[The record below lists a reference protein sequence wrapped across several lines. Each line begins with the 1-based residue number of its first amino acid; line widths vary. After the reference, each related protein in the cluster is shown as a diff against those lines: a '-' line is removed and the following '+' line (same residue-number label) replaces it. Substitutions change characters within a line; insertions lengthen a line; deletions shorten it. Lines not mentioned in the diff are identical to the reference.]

1 MMSGNKLI
9 IFIGSLFYPI
19 YFLPLAFQYV
29 IKNEKFGYF
38 MISLFMGMLA
48 YTMIPYDTMDIVRH
62 YEKFELFSSISF
74 DELFLEGRL
83 VDYIFNVYAWAI
95 INIGLSKEF
104 VPLSV
109 TFISYYFYLITFKII
124 IDREFASSQSLYVSY
139 KYIVLLGF
147 FLIINEIR
155 FMDASSGL
163 RNIFSFS
170 IFSYALISYIYTK
183 KYFSL
188 ILLSLL
194 AIGIHFSA
202 FIALLIFLVSNFIR
216 LSTFSKGIYVVC
228 YFLFVLG
235 ATDVIFYFAINKLEP
250 YLREYGLYFPSYF
263 DEDGVWGA
271 GYYLTQNIKSLIF
284 EKYIKTFPLYVAGL
298 YFILFRNFKNEILSR
313 YLFVLFIFITTI
325 SVSRTLLDRFNWF
338 FVILFIYFLLIEL
351 INGKISNLK
360 RVFIFVF
367 SFSLITMDLG
377 SIYKYRDIFG
387 RSWGDLLYTPFIF
400 KYDNHIEPYQY
411 IIRNSG
417 EQ

>member
-74 DELFLEGRL
+74 NELFLEGRL
-83 VDYIFNVYAWAI
+83 VDYIFNIYAWI
-95 INIGLSKEF
+95 IIKVGLNKEF
-104 VPLSV
+104 IPLSV
-109 TFISYYFYLITFKII
+109 TFISYYLYLVTFKII
-124 IDREFASSQSLYVSY
+124 IDREFSSSNSPCANH
-139 KYIVLLGF
+139 KFIVLLGF

-155 FMDASSGL
+155 FMDAASGL

-170 IFSYALISYIYTK
+170 IFSYSLINYIYTK

-188 ILLSLL
+188 ILLFLL

-202 FIALLIFLVSNFIR
+202 FIALLIFLASHFIR
-216 LSTFSKGIYVVC
+216 IGTFSKGIYVVC

-271 GYYLTQNIKSLIF
+271 GYYLTQNIKSFIF

-298 YFILFRNFKNEILSR
+298 YFILFRNFKNAILSR

-351 INGKISNLK
+351 INRKVSNLK
-360 RVFIFVF
+360 RVFIFIF

-377 SIYKYRDIFG
+377 SIYKYRDIFS

>member
-1 MMSGNKLI
+1 MISGNKLI

-83 VDYIFNVYAWAI
+83 VDYIFNIYAWAI

-109 TFISYYFYLITFKII
+109 TFISYYLYLVTFKII
-124 IDREFASSQSLYVSY
+124 IDREFSSSNSPCVSH
-139 KYIVLLGF
+139 KFIVLLGF

-155 FMDASSGL
+155 FMDAASGL

-170 IFSYALISYIYTK
+170 IFSYALINYIYTK

-202 FIALLIFLVSNFIR
+202 FIALLIFLVSHFIR
-216 LSTFSKGIYVVC
+216 IGTFSKGIYVVC

-298 YFILFRNFKNEILSR
+298 YFILFRNFKNTILSK
-313 YLFVLFIFITTI
+313 YLFILFIFITMI

-338 FVILFIYFLLIEL
+338 FVILFIYFLMIEV
-351 INGKISNLK
+351 INRRISNMK
-360 RVFIFVF
+360 KVFIFIF

-417 EQ
+417 E

>member
-48 YTMIPYDTMDIVRH
+48 YTMIPYDTMDIIRH
-62 YEKFELFSSISF
+62 YEKFELFSSSSF

-83 VDYIFNVYAWAI
+83 VDYIFNIYAWI
-95 INIGLSKEF
+95 IIKVGLNKEF

-109 TFISYYFYLITFKII
+109 TFISYYLYLITFKII
-124 IDREFASSQSLYVSY
+124 IDQEFSSSNSPRASY
-139 KYIVLLGF
+139 KFIVLLGF

-155 FMDASSGL
+155 FMDAANGL

-170 IFSYALISYIYTK
+170 IFSYALINYIYTK
-183 KYFSL
+183 KYFLL

-202 FIALLIFLVSNFIR
+202 FIALLIFLASHFIR
-216 LSTFSKGIYVVC
+216 IGTFSKGIYVVC

-271 GYYLTQNIKSLIF
+271 GYYLTQNINSFIF

-298 YFILFRNFKNEILSR
+298 YFILFRNFKNAILSR
-313 YLFVLFIFITTI
+313 YLFILFIFITTI
-325 SVSRTLLDRFNWF
+325 SVSRTLLDRFNCF
-338 FVILFIYFLLIEL
+338 LVILFIYFLLIEL
-351 INGKISNLK
+351 INGKVSNLK
-360 RVFIFVF
+360 RVFIFIF

-377 SIYKYRDIFG
+377 SIYKYRDIFS

>member
-1 MMSGNKLI
+1 MISGNKLI

-83 VDYIFNVYAWAI
+83 VDYIFNIYAWAI

-109 TFISYYFYLITFKII
+109 TFISYYLYLVTFKII
-124 IDREFASSQSLYVSY
+124 IDREFSSSNSPRVSH
-139 KYIVLLGF
+139 KFIVLLGF

-155 FMDASSGL
+155 FMDAASGL

-170 IFSYALISYIYTK
+170 IFSYALINYIYTK

-202 FIALLIFLVSNFIR
+202 LIALLIFLVSHFIR
-216 LSTFSKGIYVVC
+216 IGTFSKGIYVVC

-298 YFILFRNFKNEILSR
+298 YFILFRNFKNTILSK
-313 YLFVLFIFITTI
+313 YLFILFIFITMI

-338 FVILFIYFLLIEL
+338 FVILFIYFLMIEV
-351 INGKISNLK
+351 INRRISNMK
-360 RVFIFVF
+360 KVFIFIF

-417 EQ
+417 E

>member
-1 MMSGNKLI
+1 
-9 IFIGSLFYPI
+9 
-19 YFLPLAFQYV
+19 
-29 IKNEKFGYF
+29 
-38 MISLFMGMLA
+38 
-48 YTMIPYDTMDIVRH
+48 
-62 YEKFELFSSISF
+62 
-74 DELFLEGRL
+74 
-83 VDYIFNVYAWAI
+83 
-95 INIGLSKEF
+95 
-104 VPLSV
+104 
-109 TFISYYFYLITFKII
+109 
-124 IDREFASSQSLYVSY
+124 
-139 KYIVLLGF
+139 
-147 FLIINEIR
+147 
-155 FMDASSGL
+155 MDAASGL

-170 IFSYALISYIYTK
+170 IFSYALINYIYTK

-202 FIALLIFLVSNFIR
+202 FIALLIFLVSHFIR
-216 LSTFSKGIYVVC
+216 IGTFSKGIYVVC

-298 YFILFRNFKNEILSR
+298 YFILFRNFKNTILSK
-313 YLFVLFIFITTI
+313 YLFILFIFITMI

-338 FVILFIYFLLIEL
+338 FVILFIYFLMIEV
-351 INGKISNLK
+351 INRRISNMK
-360 RVFIFVF
+360 KVFIFIF

-417 EQ
+417 E

>member
-1 MMSGNKLI
+1 MINGNKLI

-109 TFISYYFYLITFKII
+109 TFISYYLYLVTFKII
-124 IDREFASSQSLYVSY
+124 IDREFSSSNSPRVSH
-139 KYIVLLGF
+139 KFIVLLGF

-155 FMDASSGL
+155 FMDAASGL

-170 IFSYALISYIYTK
+170 IFSYALINYIYTK

-202 FIALLIFLVSNFIR
+202 FIALLIFLVSHFIR
-216 LSTFSKGIYVVC
+216 IGTFSKGIYVVC

-298 YFILFRNFKNEILSR
+298 YFILFRNFKNTILSK
-313 YLFVLFIFITTI
+313 YLFILFIFITMI

-338 FVILFIYFLLIEL
+338 FVILFIYFLMIEV
-351 INGKISNLK
+351 INRRISNMK
-360 RVFIFVF
+360 KVFIFIF

-417 EQ
+417 E

>member
-1 MMSGNKLI
+1 MVSGNKLI

-109 TFISYYFYLITFKII
+109 TFISYYFYLIAFKII

-139 KYIVLLGF
+139 KYIVFLGF

-155 FMDASSGL
+155 FMDAASGL

-170 IFSYALISYIYTK
+170 MFSYALINYIYTK

-202 FIALLIFLVSNFIR
+202 FIALLIFLVSHFIR
-216 LSTFSKGIYVVC
+216 IGTFSKVIYVVC

-235 ATDVIFYFAINKLEP
+235 ATDIIFYFAINKLEP

-271 GYYLTQNIKSLIF
+271 
-284 EKYIKTFPLYVAGL
+284 
-298 YFILFRNFKNEILSR
+298 
-313 YLFVLFIFITTI
+313 
-325 SVSRTLLDRFNWF
+325 
-338 FVILFIYFLLIEL
+338 
-351 INGKISNLK
+351 
-360 RVFIFVF
+360 
-367 SFSLITMDLG
+367 
-377 SIYKYRDIFG
+377 DI
-387 RSWGDLLYTPFIF
+387 I
-400 KYDNHIEPYQY
+400 
-411 IIRNSG
+411 
-417 EQ
+417 

>member
-1 MMSGNKLI
+1 MISGNKLI

-83 VDYIFNVYAWAI
+83 VDYIFNIYAWAI

-109 TFISYYFYLITFKII
+109 TFISYYLYLVTFKII
-124 IDREFASSQSLYVSY
+124 IDREFSSSNSPRVSH
-139 KYIVLLGF
+139 KFIVLLGF

-155 FMDASSGL
+155 FMDAASGL

-170 IFSYALISYIYTK
+170 MFSYALINYIYTK

-202 FIALLIFLVSNFIR
+202 FIALLIFLVSHFIR
-216 LSTFSKGIYVVC
+216 IGTFSKGIYVVC

-298 YFILFRNFKNEILSR
+298 YFILFRNFKNTILSK
-313 YLFVLFIFITTI
+313 YLFILFIFITMI

-338 FVILFIYFLLIEL
+338 FVILFIYFLMIEV
-351 INGKISNLK
+351 INRRISNMK
-360 RVFIFVF
+360 KVFIFIF

>member
-1 MMSGNKLI
+1 MISGNKLI

-83 VDYIFNVYAWAI
+83 VDYIFNIYAWAI

-109 TFISYYFYLITFKII
+109 TFISYYLYLVTFKII
-124 IDREFASSQSLYVSY
+124 IDREFSSSNSPRVSH
-139 KYIVLLGF
+139 KFIVLLGF

-155 FMDASSGL
+155 FMDAASGL

-170 IFSYALISYIYTK
+170 IFSYALINYIYTK

-202 FIALLIFLVSNFIR
+202 FIALLIFLVSHFIR
-216 LSTFSKGIYVVC
+216 IGTFSKGIYVVC

-298 YFILFRNFKNEILSR
+298 YFILFRNFKNTILSK
-313 YLFVLFIFITTI
+313 YLFILFIFITMI

-338 FVILFIYFLLIEL
+338 FVILFIYFLMIEV
-351 INGKISNLK
+351 INRRISNMK
-360 RVFIFVF
+360 KVFIFIF

-417 EQ
+417 E

>member
-1 MMSGNKLI
+1 MISGNKLI

-83 VDYIFNVYAWAI
+83 VDYIFNIYAWAI

-109 TFISYYFYLITFKII
+109 TFISYYLYLVTFKII
-124 IDREFASSQSLYVSY
+124 IDREFSSSNSPRVSH
-139 KYIVLLGF
+139 KFIVLLGF

-155 FMDASSGL
+155 FMDAASGL

-170 IFSYALISYIYTK
+170 IFSYALINYIYTK

-202 FIALLIFLVSNFIR
+202 FIALLIFLVSHFIR
-216 LSTFSKGIYVVC
+216 IGTFSKGIYVVC

-235 ATDVIFYFAINKLEP
+235 ATDVIFYSAINKLEP

-298 YFILFRNFKNEILSR
+298 YFILFRNFKNTILSK
-313 YLFVLFIFITTI
+313 YLFILFIFITMI

-338 FVILFIYFLLIEL
+338 FVILFIYFLMIEV
-351 INGKISNLK
+351 INRRISNMK
-360 RVFIFVF
+360 KVFIFIF

-417 EQ
+417 E